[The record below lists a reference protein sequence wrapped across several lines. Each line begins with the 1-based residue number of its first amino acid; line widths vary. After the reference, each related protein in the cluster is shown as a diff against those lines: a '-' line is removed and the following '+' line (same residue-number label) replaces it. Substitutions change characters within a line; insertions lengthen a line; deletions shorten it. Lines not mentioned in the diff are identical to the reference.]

1 MVRAVDDTEAPSR
14 RVVVVLV
21 ASMAALFALL
31 VVGSV
36 ALQAPGSINLHN
48 EVAAMGEP
56 ISIRVDNDLD
66 IRVDMTVTEVS
77 LVTNAQGARTAKAAD
92 DLYIV
97 RYEVRGVDEI
107 APSTSAGLWRLVD
120 AEGTVYVGASSEL
133 PAAADCG
140 APTADDT
147 DGCVV
152 ITVPAGTV
160 VTMVRYYGVKTFW
173 YQGKP
178 TASEVWAGW
187 AA

>member
-1 MVRAVDDTEAPSR
+1 MVIAVDDVEAPSR
-14 RVVVVLV
+14 RVVVVV
-21 ASMAALFALL
+21 ASAIAALFVVL

-36 ALQAPGSINLHN
+36 ALQGFGTINGHN
-48 EVAAMGEP
+48 EVAAVGEP
-56 ISIRVDNDLD
+56 ISVRVDNGLD

-77 LVTNAQGARTAKAAD
+77 LVTGVQAARTAKSAAD
-92 DLYIV
+92 VYVV
-97 RYEVRGVDEI
+97 RYEVRGIDEI
-107 APSTSAGLWRLVD
+107 SPDTDSALWRLVD
-120 AEGTVYVGASSEL
+120 EEGTVYTGTT
-133 PAAADCG
+133 PAGSPPENCG
-140 APTADDT
+140 AGES

-152 ITVPAGTV
+152 ISVPAGTV